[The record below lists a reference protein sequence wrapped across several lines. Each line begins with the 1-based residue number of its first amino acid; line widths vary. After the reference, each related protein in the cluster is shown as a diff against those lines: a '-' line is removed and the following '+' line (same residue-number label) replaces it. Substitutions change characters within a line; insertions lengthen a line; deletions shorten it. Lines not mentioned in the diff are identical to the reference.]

1 MTLQI
6 TAFRCFFWAR
16 TEFQMVTGREVVV
29 VRREKKREAFVP
41 RMKNCAKS
49 SLYFGQNMDKSFKKV
64 EFQTLPFTRRL
75 LPRLLAGLKR
85 VKCFWPLPEQNAG
98 FFCLTIKI
106 CRYGFFCYSH
116 TNVIHISC
124 RSIVFKLLCPSRCIT
139 AYLFSFFLCN
149 ALA

>member
-85 VKCFWPLPEQNAG
+85 VKCF
-98 FFCLTIKI
+98 
-106 CRYGFFCYSH
+106 
-116 TNVIHISC
+116 
-124 RSIVFKLLCPSRCIT
+124 
-139 AYLFSFFLCN
+139 
-149 ALA
+149 